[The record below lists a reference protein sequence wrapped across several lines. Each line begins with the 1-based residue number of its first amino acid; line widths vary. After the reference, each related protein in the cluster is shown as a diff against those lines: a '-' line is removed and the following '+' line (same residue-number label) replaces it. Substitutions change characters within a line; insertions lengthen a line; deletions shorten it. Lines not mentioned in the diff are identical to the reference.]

1 MPWAGA
7 TDLGEDTLVTGDA
20 REAAEARLLTKLS
33 ALTTADGL
41 PQVFGLVTRELLHF
55 TDIKTSQLPGC
66 LLQMEEPE
74 VVHKLSH
81 VIEVN
86 LPGRIVVFFPASA
99 SLPASTANA
108 YRSALEKMIMSDIHL
123 GGLVDACWIRGT
135 LMPGLWEGTSLL
147 GMGLLI
153 SLLYEYDGRLTPIAA

>member
-1 MPWAGA
+1 
-7 TDLGEDTLVTGDA
+7 
-20 REAAEARLLTKLS
+20 LLTKLRNLS
-33 ALTTADGL
+33 VADGL
-41 PQVFGLVTRELLHF
+41 PQTFGLVTRELLHF
-55 TDIKTSQLPGC
+55 TEVKSGDLPGC

-86 LPGRIVVFFPASA
+86 LPGRIVVFFAAGGS

-108 YRSALEKMIMSDIHL
+108 YRHALEKMVMDDIHL

-153 SLLYEYDGRLTPIAA
+153 TLLYEYDARLAPVAA